1 MMTPEPAASEVR
13 ELLSLLPPN
22 RLPKDDEEDLISVV
36 MDTMVGL
43 SLAEISAVVSTL
55 SVDVVVVVESLVDE

>member
-1 MMTPEPAASEVR
+1 MMTPEPAASDVP